1 MLGIGE
7 AWLSMSPVVRV
18 CVAVVASNLLVS
30 AADWPSWRGPD
41 RNGISRET
49 DWSSDWGAAG
59 PTRLWTANVGIG
71 FSSVAVAEGRVF
83 TSGWADGQDTVR
95 CLDAA
100 TGKVLWTHSYPEV
113 LGNKMYEGGPNAT
126 PVVEGDRVFTV
137 SKTGHSFCF
146 EAGTGKVR
154 WEVDLG
160 SQIGA
165 KLSDW
170 GVSGSPVLADVNT
183 VLIAY
188 GPAGVALDAGTG
200 RLLWNSGKG
209 KDMTFAAPV
218 IAEFDGQRAA
228 LLFMSEQLV
237 AVDPKDGRKL
247 WASKFGQGYRTHCS
261 DPLVVGDRVF
271 ISSGDDG
278 GELLKVSGKSAERIW
293 KNKNLSTFTGT
304 AVLLDGMLYGHETA
318 GYKGANQE
326 LRCVDLGTGSVK
338 WGEKGF
344 GQGSIIAAGDRL
356 IVLSDK
362 GELSVV
368 RANPAKFELLAKSQV
383 IGGKC
388 WTGPVLSNGQIYVR
402 NAKGELVCL
411 DVKPKA

>member
-1 MLGIGE
+1 MRPGLLTFVI
-7 AWLSMSPVVRV
+7 LL
-18 CVAVVASNLLVS
+18 ASNLAVS

-41 RNGISRET
+41 RNGISKEI
-49 DWSSDWGAAG
+49 DWSSDWGTAG
-59 PTRLWTANVGIG
+59 PAKLWSANVGVG
-71 FSSVAVAEGRVF
+71 FSTVAVADGRVF
-83 TSGWADGQDTVR
+83 TSGWADGKDTVS
-95 CLDAA
+95 CLEAA
-100 TGKVLWTHSYPEV
+100 SGKVLWSHSYDEK

-126 PVVEGDRVFTV
+126 PVVAGDRVFAV
-137 SKTGHSFCF
+137 SKTGRVLCF
-146 EAGTGKVR
+146 DVASGKVR

-160 SQIGA
+160 KKIGA

-170 GVSGSPVLADVNT
+170 GVSGSPVLADAKT
-183 VLIAY
+183 LLIAY
-188 GPAGVALDAGTG
+188 GPAGVALDAGSG
-200 RLLWNSGKG
+200 QVLWDSGDG

-218 IAEFDGQRAA
+218 VAEFGGQRAA
-228 LLFMSEQLV
+228 LFFMSEALV
-237 AVDPKDGRKL
+237 AVDPKNGRKL
-247 WASKFGQGYRTHCS
+247 WTSKFGQGYRTHCS
-261 DPLVVGDRVF
+261 DPVVQGDRVF

-278 GELLKVSGKSAERIW
+278 GELLKVSGKSAERVW

-304 AVLLDGMLYGHETA
+304 AVLIDGMLYGHETA

-326 LRCVDLGTGSVK
+326 LRCVELGTGEVK

-388 WTGPVLSNGQIYVR
+388 WTGPVLAGGRIYVR
-402 NAKGELVCL
+402 NAKGEIVCL

>member
-1 MLGIGE
+1 ML
-7 AWLSMSPVVRV
+7 
-18 CVAVVASNLLVS
+18 SNLLRFSLVAS
-30 AADWPSWRGPD
+30 FLTIQAADWPSWRGPD

-49 DWSSDWGAAG
+49 DWNSSWDAAG
-59 PTRLWTANVGIG
+59 PTKLWTASVGVG
-71 FSSVAVAEGRVF
+71 FSSVAVSEGRVF
-83 TSGWADGQDTVR
+83 TAGWADEQDTVR
-95 CLDAA
+95 CLDAG
-100 TGKVLWTHSYPEV
+100 TGKVLWSHSYAEK

-126 PVVEGDRVFTV
+126 PVVAGDRVFTV
-137 SKTGHSFCF
+137 SKTGHAFCL
-146 EAGTGKVR
+146 EAATGKVL
-154 WEVDLG
+154 WEVELG
-160 SQIGA
+160 KKIGA

-170 GVSGSPVLADVNT
+170 GVSGSPVLADPKT
-183 VLIAY
+183 LLIAY
-188 GPAGVALDAGTG
+188 GPSGVALEVETG
-200 RLLWNSGKG
+200 RLLWDSGKG

-218 IAEFDGQRAA
+218 LAEFGGQRTA
-228 LLFMSEQLV
+228 LLFMSEELV

-247 WASKFGQGYRTHCS
+247 WTSKFGQGYRTHCS

-278 GELLKVSGKSAERIW
+278 GELLKVSGMSAERIW

-304 AVLLDGMLYGHETA
+304 AVLVGGMLYGHETA

-326 LRCVDLGTGSVK
+326 LRCVDIETGSVK

-344 GQGSIIAAGDRL
+344 GQGSILAAGDRL

-368 RANPAKFELLAKSQV
+368 RANAEKFELLARSQV

-388 WTGPVLSNGQIYVR
+388 WTSPVLANGRIHVR
-402 NAKGELVCL
+402 NAKGDLVCL
-411 DVKPKA
+411 DVRPKG

>member
-1 MLGIGE
+1 MICR
-7 AWLSMSPVVRV
+7 A
-18 CVAVVASNLLVS
+18 LVS
-30 AADWPSWRGPD
+30 SLVLASGLTVHAADWPSWRGPD
-41 RNGISRET
+41 RNGISKEA
-49 DWSSDWGAAG
+49 DWNSAWDAAG
-59 PTRLWTANVGIG
+59 PAKAWTANVGIG
-71 FSSVAVAEGRVF
+71 FSSMVVSEGRLY
-83 TSGWADGQDTVR
+83 TAGWADEQDTVR

-100 TGKVLWTHSYPEV
+100 TGKLLWSHAYTEK

-126 PVVEGDRVFTV
+126 PLVVGDRVFTV
-137 SKTGHSFCF
+137 SKTGHAFCF
-146 EAGTGKVR
+146 EAATGKVR

-160 SQIGA
+160 EKIGA
-165 KLSDW
+165 KISDW
-170 GVSGSPVLADVNT
+170 GVSGSPVMADAKT
-183 VLIAY
+183 LLLAY
-188 GPAGVALDAGTG
+188 GPAGVALESETG
-200 RLLWNSGKG
+200 RLLWDSGSG

-218 IAEFDGQRAA
+218 VAEFGGQRTA
-228 LLFMSEQLV
+228 LFFMSEALV

-247 WASKFGQGYRTHCS
+247 WKSKFGQGYRTHCS
-261 DPLVVGDRVF
+261 DPLVVGDRLF

-278 GELLKVSGKSAERIW
+278 GELLKVSGKGADRVW

-304 AVLLDGMLYGHETA
+304 AVLIDGMLYGHETA

-326 LRCVDLGTGSVK
+326 LRCVDLETGTVK

-368 RANPAKFELLAKSQV
+368 RANPGKFELLARSQV

-388 WTGPVLSNGQIYVR
+388 WTSPVLAQGRLYVR
-402 NAKGELVCL
+402 NAKGDLVCL
-411 DVKPKA
+411 DVRPKA

>member
-1 MLGIGE
+1 MVSNIL
-7 AWLSMSPVVRV
+7 R
-18 CVAVVASNLLVS
+18 ASLLAS
-30 AADWPSWRGPD
+30 FLAAQAADWPSWRGPD
-41 RNGISRET
+41 RNGISKET
-49 DWSSDWGAAG
+49 DWSSNWGAAG
-59 PTRLWTANVGIG
+59 PAKLWTANVGIG
-71 FSSVAVAEGRVF
+71 FAAVAVSEGHVF
-83 TSGWADGQDTVR
+83 TSGWADGQDSVR
-95 CLDAA
+95 CLDAG
-100 TGKVLWTHSYPEV
+100 TGQVLWTHSYQET

-126 PVVEGDRVFTV
+126 PVVEGGKVFTV
-137 SKTGHSFCF
+137 SKTGHAFCL
-146 EAGTGKVR
+146 EAATGKVR

-160 SQIGA
+160 KKIGA

-170 GVSGSPVLADVNT
+170 GVSGSPVLVDSST
-183 VLIAY
+183 LLIAY
-188 GPAGVALDAGTG
+188 GPSGVALDVDTG
-200 RLLWNSGKG
+200 RLLWDSGKG

-218 IAEFDGQRAA
+218 IAEINGQRMA

-247 WASKFGQGYRTHCS
+247 WTSKFGQGYRTHCS

-304 AVLLDGMLYGHETA
+304 AVLVGGVLYGHETA

-326 LRCVDLGTGSVK
+326 LRCVDLETGSVK

-356 IVLSDK
+356 IVMSDK
-362 GELSVV
+362 GELSVI
-368 RANPAKFELLAKSQV
+368 RAKAEKFELLARAQV

-388 WTGPVLSNGQIYVR
+388 WTTPVLANGRIYVR

-411 DVKPKA
+411 DVRKEG